1 MPSSRYWP
9 AGPSGRPVDSP
20 SGAHTI
26 VAGPLEQPKETSLT
40 SSSRSPL
47 AIARRRA
54 RLAGELVPDG
64 VTWLASEGL
73 PHPEA
78 TRASELPFVWA
89 AGRIE
94 EGGKGRRARELDA
107 LVTPYADTDAP
118 DLARL
123 ADDLGAY
130 ARWVIRTVP
139 TMHARISG
147 RAAADWRAEA
157 GR

>member
-1 MPSSRYWP
+1 LTGGFALTRSWP
-9 AGPSGRPVDSP
+9 DQQR
-20 SGAHTI
+20 
-26 VAGPLEQPKETSLT
+26 KEIPLT
-40 SSSRSPL
+40 SSSHSPL

-54 RLAGELVPDG
+54 RIASELVPDG
-64 VTWLASEGL
+64 VTWLASDGL

-78 TRASELPFVWA
+78 ARASELPFVWA

-94 EGGKGRRARELDA
+94 DGGKARRARELDA
-107 LVTPYADTDAP
+107 LVGPYADADAP
-118 DLARL
+118 DLSRL

-130 ARWVIRTVP
+130 ARWVLRTVP

-147 RAAADWRAEA
+147 RAADVWRAEA